1 MTYKIGK
8 MAGKSL
14 HNACR
19 LPLAYFLWPAALPAC
34 R

>member
-19 LPLAYFLWPAALPAC
+19 LPLACPAALPAC